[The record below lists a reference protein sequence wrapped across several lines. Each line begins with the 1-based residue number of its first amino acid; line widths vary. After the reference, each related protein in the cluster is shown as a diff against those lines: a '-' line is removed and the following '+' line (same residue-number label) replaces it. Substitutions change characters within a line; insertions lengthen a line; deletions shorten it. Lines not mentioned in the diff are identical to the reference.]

1 MFFFNARTFLLFTD
15 FSQKEFWLY
24 SQLSRARIF
33 TRPRVCRFSFIVKK
47 EGRFSAFYLIVSLA
61 PLRKEAAPR
70 LPLLKG
76 RL

>member
-47 EGRFSAFYLIVSLA
+47 EGRFSAFYLMMSFSFFD
-61 PLRKEAAPR
+61 EMR
-70 LPLLKG
+70 LPCT
-76 RL
+76 RRAQRA